1 MDLLGFSSP
10 LLGHAG
16 LLRPAQNEPGIGLK
30 DWLFATMPYIS
41 EYDQTQILL
50 GNIGIGEEGAVVS
63 I

>member
-16 LLRPAQNEPGIGLK
+16 LLRPAQNEAGIGLK
-30 DWLFATMPYIS
+30 DWLFATLPYIS
-41 EYDQTQILL
+41 EYDQTHILL
-50 GNIGIGEEGAVVS
+50 GNIGIGEEAVVS